1 MIMRKITIGVEGMMC
16 SMCEAHINEAVRA
29 AFPQVKKVTSDR
41 KKKQTVILSDNDLDE
56 NAVRKAIDETGY
68 QFTSFTAEEY
78 VKKGLFGF

>member
-1 MIMRKITIGVEGMMC
+1 MIMKKIIIGVRGMMC
-16 SMCEAHINEAVRA
+16 SMCEAHINEAVRT

-41 KKKQTVILSDNDLDE
+41 KKNQTVILSDTDLDE

-68 QFTSFTAEEY
+68 QFTSFTSEEY